1 MAWTYDPSLLGTTTA
16 TGRLHS
22 VRLLIGDTESTDT
35 QVEDEEVAFALAQS
49 GDDIYDAGYF
59 LCRILAAK
67 YARLVDTALDKGL
80 SEKNDNLSKKY
91 TQLSDSIKAVGRSVK
106 AGIGG
111 VSGGGISITAMQLAN
126 SNADRVQSQF
136 TTGQFTASTDDYQLI
151 P

>member
-1 MAWTYDPSLLGTTTA
+1 MSWTYDPALLGTTTA

-22 VRLLIGDTESTDT
+22 VRLLIGDTESTDP
-35 QVEDEEVAFALAQS
+35 QVEDEEVSFALSQS
-49 GDDIYDAGYF
+49 KDDIYDAGYF

-91 TQLSDSIKAVGRSVK
+91 TQLSDTIKAIGRNVK
-106 AGIGG
+106 SSSGG
-111 VSGGGISITAMQLAN
+111 VSGGGLRISAMVAAN
-126 SNADRVQSQF
+126 SDVDRLSPQF
-136 TTGQFTASTDDYQLI
+136 ATNEFQTNSDKYNLI

>member
-22 VRLLIGDTESTDT
+22 VRLLIGDTESTDP
-35 QVEDEEVAFALAQS
+35 QVEDEEIVFSLAQAT
-49 GDDIYDAGYF
+49 DDIYDAGYF

-91 TQLSDSIKAVGRSVK
+91 TELSGTIKSIGRTMKTST
-106 AGIGG
+106 GG
-111 VSGGGISITAMQLAN
+111 VAGGGISISAMLAAN
-126 SNADRVQSQF
+126 RDTDRVQSQF
-136 TTGQFTASTDDYQLI
+136 TTGQFTASTDDYQLN

>member
-1 MAWTYDPSLLGTTTA
+1 MAWTYDPSLLGTTTS

-80 SEKNDNLSKKY
+80 SEKNDSLSKKY

-111 VSGGGISITAMQLAN
+111 VSGGGISINAMQLAN
-126 SNADRVQSQF
+126 SSADRVQSQF

>member
-111 VSGGGISITAMQLAN
+111 VSGGGISINAMQLAN

>member
-111 VSGGGISITAMQLAN
+111 VSGGGISINAMQLAN

-136 TTGQFTASTDDYQLI
+136 TTGQFTTSTDDYQLI

>member
-1 MAWTYDPSLLGTTTA
+1 MSWTYDPALLGDTNNTD
-16 TGRLHS
+16 RLHS
-22 VRLLIGDTESTDT
+22 IRLLIGDTESTDP
-35 QVEDEEVAFALAQS
+35 QVEDEEILFALSQS
-49 GDDIYDAGYF
+49 GNNIYDAGFF

-91 TQLSDSIKAVGRSVK
+91 TQLSDTIKKLGVTMK

-111 VSGGGISITAMQLAN
+111 ITGGGMKITAMNLAN
-126 SNADRVQSQF
+126 SDPDRLPPQF
-136 TTGQFTASTDDYQLI
+136 GTNQFASGSDNYSLI